1 MATNQNPNQNRNQ
14 NQDQQSKQNMNQGQG
29 QKQGQQ
35 GFSRDMDQQQNQDQI
50 GNRNGQSI
58 PADERS
64 NKQDTTVMKNA
75 NPKKVDQQ
83 LQGQDEY
90 SEGKEALMNDD
101 DMGGKNPKENSH

>member
-1 MATNQNPNQNRNQ
+1 MATNQNSNQ

-35 GFSRDMDQQQNQDQI
+35 GFSNDMDKQQNQDQI

-64 NKQDTTVMKNA
+64 NKQDSTVMKTA
-75 NPKKVDQQ
+75 NPKKVDRQ
-83 LQGQDEY
+83 LEGQDEF
-90 SEGKEALMNDD
+90 SAGNQDIMNR
-101 DMGGKNPKENSH
+101 SLS